1 MKERHTMEI
10 SFLAVAATL
19 FALGT
24 GNAAASGCRSL
35 DYEACTQSTSCRWI
49 KGYQRSDGKQV
60 SAYCRKL
67 PQSKAGQETPRTQGK
82 QG

>member
-1 MKERHTMEI
+1 MKEQRTMEI
-10 SFLAVAATL
+10 SFLAAVATL

-24 GNAAASGCRSL
+24 GNVAASGCRAL
-35 DYEACTQSTSCRWI
+35 DHQACTQSTSCRWI
-49 KGYQRSDGKQV
+49 KGYQRSDGKKV

-67 PQSKAGQETPRTQGK
+67 PSSKVEKETPRTSSK